1 MRRLVLTLLA
11 ATVSIAIGA
20 GASAQVRVRTQI
32 VRPPSRI
39 VEKDLAPPYTA
50 PAQDAAHPEIIT
62 DLARLPPPVARTR
75 ARILTA
81 ARTGRLE
88 ALVAVMQANET
99 MPIYSLND
107 DKDPTLYWWANYPES
122 GGVEILAT
130 LIGVLETGFVHVDTG
145 TPQEMYLW
153 PYFARIPLT
162 DLTPEQKVELFRLV
176 TGADYKAMLD
186 GGAYNFYRVGIDRNG
201 AWRFFVAGD

>member
-11 ATVSIAIGA
+11 ATAPITIGG
-20 GASAQVRVRTQI
+20 GASAQVRVRTEI

-50 PAQDAAHPEIIT
+50 AAQDAAHPEIIT
-62 DLARLPPPVARTR
+62 DLARLPLPVARTR

-107 DKDPTLYWWANYPES
+107 DKDPTLYWRANYPES

-153 PYFARIPLT
+153 PYFARVRLK

-186 GGAYNFYRVGIDRNG
+186 GGTYNFYRVGIDRNG